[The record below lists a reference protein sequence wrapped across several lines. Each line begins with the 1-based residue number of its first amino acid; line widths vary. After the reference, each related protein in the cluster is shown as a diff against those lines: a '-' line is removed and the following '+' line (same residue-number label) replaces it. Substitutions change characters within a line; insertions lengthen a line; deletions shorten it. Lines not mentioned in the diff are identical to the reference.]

1 MKLDE
6 IWEGKLSLLNPILDV
21 SFPQSKDVRRM
32 GEDEA
37 DIVRRALVVA
47 VLRAVMK
54 RNPKILLVFEVR
66 QHTRDCR
73 VYLNYRV
80 EFNGTR

>member
-6 IWEGKLSLLNPILDV
+6 MWEGKLSLLNPILDV

-47 VLRAVMK
+47 VLRVVMK
-54 RNPKILLVFEVR
+54 RNPKILLVFEV
-66 QHTRDCR
+66 QQYTNAGDCR
-73 VYLNYRV
+73 DVRL
-80 EFNGTR
+80 TIT

>member
-1 MKLDE
+1 
-6 IWEGKLSLLNPILDV
+6 
-21 SFPQSKDVRRM
+21 M

-54 RNPKILLVFEVR
+54 RKPKILLVFEVR
-66 QHTRDCR
+66 QHTRDYR